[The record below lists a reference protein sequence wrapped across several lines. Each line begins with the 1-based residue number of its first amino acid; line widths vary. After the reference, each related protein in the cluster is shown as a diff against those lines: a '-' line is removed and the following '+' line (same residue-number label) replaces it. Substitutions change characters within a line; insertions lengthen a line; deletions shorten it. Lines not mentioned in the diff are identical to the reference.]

1 MIATGKGRDEPGAEG
16 FFPLAAGSNERLP
29 GKGFRRWLRLVPSS
43 RFLPSLN
50 ALRRQFFF
58 AYGVIGSVMPLMSV
72 FLWKEAGFGLLMIGV
87 ATALTNVPMLVSPA
101 LITLL
106 ADRNVDS
113 RRILAV
119 AFLVSIAVL
128 SLMYAIPVL
137 WVRLVLFLFH
147 GLAFVA
153 MIPLQDGFYFSYAES
168 RRVAGAPVK
177 PYPSV
182 RVWGTIGFILPSLII
197 YFLLQNGA
205 STGRI
210 LLCAVGFGLAAL
222 VNSFSLPRLTV
233 SVLEPITEGA
243 AGKRKLP
250 TSEALSRLFSPRAR
264 FLCLGLAFGY
274 MAAVAYYSFI
284 SIYFREVIG
293 IEERFIGL
301 VINIGVAIEIVFT
314 LYMPRLQAVLRLKGI
329 MVVGLICMA
338 TRMILLAA
346 FPSIWM
352 AVAVQVV
359 HGMEVLAL
367 FVAPVM
373 FLDRLAGDRFRN
385 SIQGV
390 FTMTIGGVSRIV
402 GALLAGLVAAQGLHL
417 LLFYAAGLATIAM
430 VIILFKF
437 RRIPAPG
444 EEGDDDGY

>member
-1 MIATGKGRDEPGAEG
+1 
-16 FFPLAAGSNERLP
+16 
-29 GKGFRRWLRLVPSS
+29 
-43 RFLPSLN
+43 
-50 ALRRQFFF
+50 
-58 AYGVIGSVMPLMSV
+58 MPLMSV
-72 FLWKEAGFGLLMIGV
+72 FLWKEAGFGLMQIGF
-87 ATALTNVPMLVSPA
+87 ATALTNVPMLVSPG

-119 AFLVSIAVL
+119 AFLVSILVLTLMWAVP
-128 SLMYAIPVL
+128 IL

-168 RRVAGAPVK
+168 QRAAGTPVK

-182 RVWGTIGFILPSLII
+182 RVWGTIGFIVPSIII
-197 YFLLQNGA
+197 YFLLQQGA

-222 VNSFSLPRLTV
+222 VNSFSLP
-233 SVLEPITEGA
+233 
-243 AGKRKLP
+243 KLP
-250 TSEALSRLFSPRAR
+250 PAFDSAGGPQKIGEKRPLPTREALNQLFSPRAR

-293 IEERFIGL
+293 IPERYIGL
-301 VINIGVAIEIVFT
+301 VINIGVVIEIVFT
-314 LYMPRLQAVLRLKGI
+314 IFMPRLQSILRLKGI
-329 MVVGLICMA
+329 MVVGLFCMA
-338 TRMILLAA
+338 LRMFLLAL
-346 FPSIWM
+346 FPSVWL
-352 AVAVQVV
+352 AVIIQVI

-367 FVAPVM
+367 FVAPIM
-373 FLDRLAGDRFRN
+373 FLNRLAGDRFRN
-385 SIQGV
+385 SIQGM
-390 FTMTIGGVSRIV
+390 FTMTVGGVSRII
-402 GALLAGLVAAQGLHL
+402 GALIAGWVASHGLNL
-417 LLFYAAGLATIAM
+417 LLGYGGAMALAAM
-430 VIILFKF
+430 FVILFLF

-444 EEGDDDGY
+444 EIDDAEV